1 MAIYLE
7 LTEVNSN
14 LSGILAPIILGAA
27 ATGYLASGAAVVKAG
42 FLATAA
48 GRVRDGITSNV
59 PLSAA
64 IGVAAVS
71 TVVGVSV
78 AISMNQ
84 GDPANVADRP
94 NGSVAS
100 SPTAP
105 GATDPS
111 GTDPT
116 GPEGNDPSRRTR
128 ADDGATDPSGVPD
141 TTLTD
146 PAAGTTDAAGLPID
160 GTRSTG
166 ASDDP
171 GASDNPGSSD
181 SPGGNGGS
189 DGPGGGTGG
198 PGTGGHPPV
207 TQPEFDVVVP
217 QGERTATIPISKL
230 VQDED
235 GDVLTFVDASLQ
247 DPAHGALTIR
257 RVAVPARGTA
267 VAARSEQALVYV
279 AERGWGGR
287 DLVSYRVTD
296 GDHTVG
302 GTFRIRTVNDPPV
315 TRDEDESTA
324 YGEPVTVD
332 LLANDTDPDGDRL
345 TLFSIQQ
352 PANGKI
358 ERATGLA
365 RLFAV
370 AGDEGVVTYTP
381 DRGWSG
387 PESVTYVVDDGHHQV
402 KATLTVTT
410 DAAPP
415 VNRPPVAEDD
425 IATTGAGQPVT
436 VDVLANDS
444 DPDGDRLTLT
454 EVSDGAHGTAVLDN
468 GKVTYTPAA
477 GWAGPDTVTYVVSDG
492 DQTATG
498 TLRVTTNAAPPT
510 NHAPETRPD
519 VADTGSGQPVTVDV
533 LANDTD
539 PDGDTLTLVSTR
551 RRPARHRRHRRGQG
565 RLHPGRGL
573 GRRRHRHLRRHR
585 RRQDRHRHPHR
596 HHRRGTAGQPAPR

>member
-1 MAIYLE
+1 M
-7 LTEVNSN
+7 
-14 LSGILAPIILGAA
+14 
-27 ATGYLASGAAVVKAG
+27 
-42 FLATAA
+42 
-48 GRVRDGITSNV
+48 
-59 PLSAA
+59 
-64 IGVAAVS
+64 
-71 TVVGVSV
+71 
-78 AISMNQ
+78 
-84 GDPANVADRP
+84 
-94 NGSVAS
+94 
-100 SPTAP
+100 
-105 GATDPS
+105 
-111 GTDPT
+111 
-116 GPEGNDPSRRTR
+116 
-128 ADDGATDPSGVPD
+128 
-141 TTLTD
+141 
-146 PAAGTTDAAGLPID
+146 
-160 GTRSTG
+160 
-166 ASDDP
+166 
-171 GASDNPGSSD
+171 
-181 SPGGNGGS
+181 
-189 DGPGGGTGG
+189 
-198 PGTGGHPPV
+198 
-207 TQPEFDVVVP
+207 
-217 QGERTATIPISKL
+217 
-230 VQDED
+230 QDED
-235 GDVLTFVDASLQ
+235 GDDLSIRRRLAA

-267 VAARSEQALVYV
+267 AAARSEQALVYV

-444 DPDGDRLTLT
+444 DLDGDRLTLT

-492 DQTATG
+492 DRDRDRHPARHHERRTA
-498 TLRVTTNAAPPT
+498 
-510 NHAPETRPD
+510 D
-519 VADTGSGQPVTVDV
+519 QPR
-533 LANDTD
+533 ARD
-539 PDGDTLTLVSTR
+539 PAR
-551 RRPARHRRHRRGQG
+551 RRRHRLRPARHRRRTGQRHRPRRRQAHPGLHARCPARHRRHRRGQG

-596 HHRRGTAGQPAPR
+596 HHRRRHRRSTTPR